1 MQQDYYYKLI
11 KPFESNN
18 VYKASSLLSGAGKCF
33 KEALRAVPE
42 TQQFSILDINTNDIF
57 DFNINPP
64 PISRELI
71 SPNVG
76 LQDIKELR
84 DKIATLEER
93 INRLENS
100 RSSYIP
106 DMSDKED
113 IKGDDVISDKMIL
126 FGGQTNNNQNNL
138 NNNLSVKTLSQ
149 VNSMK
154 INNNRNLMN
163 KLNNGQNLNVE
174 LARKLIN

>member
-1 MQQDYYYKLI
+1 MTQQYYYYKLI

-33 KEALRAVPE
+33 KEVLRAVPD

-71 SPNVG
+71 SPNVE

-84 DKIATLEER
+84 DKIASLEER

-106 DMSDKED
+106 DMSGKED
-113 IKGDDVISDKMIL
+113 IKRDSIASDGMIL
-126 FGGQTNNNQNNL
+126 FGGQTNNNQN

-154 INNNRNLMN
+154 INNDRNLMN